1 MQPCAR
7 GSFRACLSLDCLRY
21 PNRSWT
27 NNALHLQE
35 VGNLDYAIDCYETA
49 LSVDV
54 HYAKAALQLG
64 VLYRQKGGPHDLVL
78 AQVHLLL
85 LTRVP

>member
-1 MQPCAR
+1 M
-7 GSFRACLSLDCLRY
+7 Y
-21 PNRSWT
+21 PNGNRK

-49 LSVDV
+49 LSIDV

-85 LTRVP
+85 LTNYPNKTNRTCNNINIYTYYV